1 MMIQNI
7 QQLNKFANRE
17 GVKTVDQLLPKLIES
32 GELVSFSIAK
42 LLTDHGLRESRVFFQ
57 PIYERK

>member
-32 GELVSFSIAK
+32 RELVSANIAK
-42 LLTDHGLRESRVFFQ
+42 LIERSVNDSKRLSLESA
-57 PIYERK
+57 